1 MSKKEEYIEIDLDK
15 EIAENEAMLV
25 YFSHDDCNVCKV
37 LKPKVQE
44 LLEDSFPGM
53 KFVYVNTHKQ
63 PDEAASKQVFA
74 VPTILVYFEQRE
86 YFRFGRNV
94 SLGELEAAIARPYG
108 FMFE

>member
-1 MSKKEEYIEIDLDK
+1 MSKTEEYIEVDLDK
-15 EIAENEAMLV
+15 EIAKNEAMLV

-37 LKPKVQE
+37 LKPKVKE

-53 KFVYVNTHKQ
+53 EFVYVNTHKQ

-94 SLGELEAAIARPYG
+94 SLGEIEAAIARPYG

>member
-1 MSKKEEYIEIDLDK
+1 MSKKEEYLEIDLDK
-15 EIAENEAMLV
+15 EIKDNEALLV

-37 LKPKVQE
+37 LKPKVRE

-53 KFVYVNTHKQ
+53 KFIYVNTHKQ